1 MKKKWKPHPSG
12 LSRIGRL
19 MMATALEK
27 EKNLKALRKRIAKD
41 KAKEKAKLEKIKKIG
56 RQRRKKK

>member
-19 MMATALEK
+19 AMADYLRI

-41 KAKEKAKLEKIKKIG
+41 KAKEKAK
-56 RQRRKKK
+56 RRKKK

>member
-19 MMATALEK
+19 MMASLKEK

-41 KAKEKAKLEKIKKIG
+41 KAKEKAK
-56 RQRRKKK
+56 RRKKK

>member
-19 MMATALEK
+19 MMASLKEK

-41 KAKEKAKLEKIKKIG
+41 KAKEKAKRRMKK
-56 RQRRKKK
+56 